1 MGFTHLGLGAPDS
14 PSAIPSALSIPELLN
29 FYRLREQPFGITPD
43 PRYLYLSG
51 THSEALAAL
60 FHGIEAERGFLALI
74 APPGMGKT
82 TLLFELLERLQSSAR
97 TVYVFQTQ
105 CDSREFF
112 RYLLGN
118 LGFETSEQ
126 DVVEM
131 QNRLNQL
138 LAREMLAGKSFVLV
152 IDEAQNLDETVLETV
167 RLLSDFETPS
177 RKLLQIVLAGQP
189 QLAETLQR
197 PSLAQ
202 LRQRIS
208 ILSRLEPFG
217 AEDTIRYIEHR
228 LQLAGYS
235 GEPLFTEDA
244 LQLIAAHSEGTPR
257 NINNLCFNA
266 LSLGSALGRSQ
277 IDAPIMK
284 QVITRLD
291 LSCSPPKLALPYSV
305 SPIAAPTA
313 VPTQAPT
320 PAPAPTIA
328 TPEAGLLSYPS
339 TGKKVRGRKAIGV
352 GVAAALLILVA
363 LFVLSRE
370 GAIGGGTAIPPPAAV
385 VPATST
391 PAAEHPGTTT
401 APATAGKGVPA
412 VGASVETS
420 AQDSPPTA
428 VTVIVQPGQSLKEI
442 CLQNVGRYDA
452 ELLSEISEL
461 NPQMKDPDHI
471 EVGQSIWLPLGSKA
485 GRTLA
490 PASQPNATSPPKKH

>member
-1 MGFTHLGLGAPDS
+1 MGFTHLGLRAPDS
-14 PSAIPSALSIPELLN
+14 PSAIPSALSTPELLN

-82 TLLFELLERLQSSAR
+82 TLLFELLERLQPSAR

-217 AEDTIRYIEHR
+217 VEDTIRYIEHR

-244 LQLIAAHSEGTPR
+244 LQLIAHHSEGTPR

-284 QVITRLD
+284 QVIARLD
-291 LSCSPPKLALPYSV
+291 LSCSPPKLALPDRAA
-305 SPIAAPTA
+305 PIAPTA
-313 VPTQAPT
+313 VPTQAPAPTVAT
-320 PAPAPTIA
+320 PA
-328 TPEAGLLSYPS
+328 AGLLSYPS

-352 GVAAALLILVA
+352 GVVAAALLILVA

-370 GAIGGGTAIPPPAAV
+370 GAIGGGTASPPPAAA

-391 PAAEHPGTTT
+391 PSAEHSGTAA
-401 APATAGKGVPA
+401 APTTAGKNAPA

-428 VTVIVQPGQSLKEI
+428 VTVVVQPGQSLKEI

-461 NPQMKDPDHI
+461 NPQLKDPDHI

-485 GRTLA
+485 GRNLV

>member
-1 MGFTHLGLGAPDS
+1 MGFTHLGLRAPDS

-43 PRYLYLSG
+43 PRYLYLSS
-51 THSEALAAL
+51 THIEALAAL

-82 TLLFELLERLQSSAR
+82 TLLFELLERLQPSAR

-177 RKLLQIVLAGQP
+177 RKMLQIVLAGQP

-208 ILSRLEPFG
+208 ILSRLEPFS

-266 LSLGSALGRSQ
+266 LSLGSAVGRSQ

-284 QVITRLD
+284 QVIARLD
-291 LSCSPPKLALPYSV
+291 LSCSPPKLALPYSAA
-305 SPIAAPTA
+305 PIAAPTA
-313 VPTQAPT
+313 VPTQAP
-320 PAPAPTIA
+320 APTVA
-328 TPEAGLLSYPS
+328 TSEAGLLSYPS
-339 TGKKVRGRKAIGV
+339 TGKKARGRKAIGV

-370 GAIGGGTAIPPPAAV
+370 GVIGSGTASQPPAAV

-391 PAAEHPGTTT
+391 PSAEHSGAAA
-401 APATAGKGVPA
+401 APTTAGKSA
-412 VGASVETS
+412 LAIGASVETS

-428 VTVIVQPGQSLKEI
+428 VTVVVQPGQSLKEI

-461 NPQMKDPDHI
+461 NPQLKDPDHI

-485 GRTLA
+485 SRTLV